1 MASPSTPSS
10 PPTPKSLELLKS
22 VCDEQD
28 YTFEW
33 LDSYSRQLV
42 RVSNGKDFFLSGV
55 GRLQCYPLNDAAAT
69 AVVRDKVFTYQT
81 LQAANIKVPAFE
93 YVFLRPEYR
102 AARGEGRER
111 SDLNARAD
119 RLGFPLFVKPL
130 DGSRGALTE
139 IVSNCAELEAHIDRI
154 AERFHGALLQPVL
167 EGREWRVFMID
178 DALMFAYQRARPVL
192 RGDGE
197 HSISEL
203 LDVINQHH
211 TDHGVSWVN
220 IRSGFLQEQLRSKGL
235 QLDTIMRQGDELVYS
250 ARANISAGGQIT
262 GYTEEIPNYMLNWAR
277 DVMKTLRIRV
287 GAIDFF
293 ARDTVKGHDGLDL
306 VEVNSNPSLTGLLT
320 TGREDKAREIWA
332 RVCERFFV
340 EADAQSARNA
350 DS

>member
-1 MASPSTPSS
+1 MASPFAPSS

-22 VCDEQD
+22 VCDQQG
-28 YTFEW
+28 YGFEW
-33 LDSYSRQLV
+33 LDTYSRQLV
-42 RVSNGKDFFLSGV
+42 RVSNGNVFFLSGV
-55 GRLQCYPLNDAAAT
+55 GRLQCFPLNDAAAT

-81 LQAANIKVPAFE
+81 LQATNIKVPAFE

-111 SDLNARAD
+111 SDLPTLAS

-139 IVSNCAELEAHIDRI
+139 IVSNLEELEVHIDHI
-154 AERFHGALLQPVL
+154 AERFHGALMQPVL

-178 DALMFAYQRARPVL
+178 GALMFAYQRARPAL
-192 RGDGE
+192 KGDGV

-203 LDVINQHH
+203 LMAINQHH
-211 TDHGVSWVN
+211 TDHGVSL
-220 IRSGFLQEQLRSKGL
+220 IDARSGFLQGNLKSTGL
-235 QLDTIMRQGDELVYS
+235 SLDSVMQEGEELIYS

-262 GYTEEIPNYMLNWAR
+262 GYTEEIPNEMLHWAR
-277 DVMKTLRIRV
+277 KVMRALRIRV

-293 ARDTVKGHDGLDL
+293 ERGASQGSNGLDL
-306 VEVNSNPSLTGLLT
+306 IEVNSNPSLTGLLT

-332 RVCERFFV
+332 RVCERFFA
-340 EADAQSARNA
+340 EAKDKTAFDDAS
-350 DS
+350 